1 MDITKKHGLS
11 KYKPEYCEQLIEHM
25 GKGFSYLSFG
35 GIVKVTGETM
45 NRWQKKYVEFSD
57 ARKTGDKLRMLFW
70 EAAYIENAV
79 EGGSGVPSMLIFG
92 MKNLDKSEGGAW
104 SDKTEAK
111 TSVTSS
117 VTMSY
122 QVTND
127 DDDKG
132 QGDSP
137 A

>member
-1 MDITKKHGLS
+1 MDILKAHKS
-11 KYKPEYCEQLIEHM
+11 EKYKEEYCEQLIEHM
-25 GKGFSYLSFG
+25 SKGFSYLSFG

-45 NRWQKKYVEFSD
+45 NRWQKKYCDFSN

-70 EAAYIENAV
+70 EKAYIENAV
-79 EGGSGVPSMLIFG
+79 EGGSGVPSMLIFS
-92 MKNLDKSEGGAW
+92 MKNLDKSEGGSW

-111 TSVTSS
+111 TNNTST

-122 QVTND
+122 QVTDD

-132 QGDSP
+132 QEDDP
-137 A
+137 T